1 MRQEISRL
9 RVSSKRFPST
19 PPYRHVPS
27 LEMTVAADASLVIS
41 MVGAEWRHPTLQIA
55 ETTPCTPLVISTVAG
70 QPPIGKPL
78 IVQARGQLRL
88 TWRLYA
94 ESPQSGEISLLHG
107 QEGITAGDLSAQSI
121 IEAVSIYPPYRHVP
135 SLEMTVAVDASLV
148 ISTVAGQPPI
158 GKPLIVQARGQLR
171 LTWRLYAESP
181 QSGEISLLHGQEGIT
196 AGDLSAQSIIEAVFI
211 YPPYRHVPPLEM
223 TVAADASPVISIVGA
238 EWRHPTLQIAETTP
252 CTPLVISMKAQQSG
266 EISFHQ

>member
-107 QEGITAGDLSAQSI
+107 QESITAGDLSAQSI
-121 IEAVSIYPPYRHVP
+121 IEAVSIYPPIPARSSARDDGGGGRLSRHFDSGSGVETSYASNSRNDALHP
-135 SLEMTVAVDASLV
+135 SRHFD
-148 ISTVAGQPPI
+148 
-158 GKPLIVQARGQLR
+158 
-171 LTWRLYAESP
+171 ES
-181 QSGEISLLHGQEGIT
+181 
-196 AGDLSAQSIIEAVFI
+196 A
-211 YPPYRHVPPLEM
+211 
-223 TVAADASPVISIVGA
+223 A
-238 EWRHPTLQIAETTP
+238 EWRNLLPPMRQVTCHHFEGKGS
-252 CTPLVISMKAQQSG
+252 IS
-266 EISFHQ
+266 